1 MSQHNIIPASLAI
14 TSMRDSGYKTA
25 AHALAELIDNSIQAN
40 ADTVQLICIDKTNDN
55 AKRRIKYVNQ
65 IAIFD
70 NGKGMLPHILQ
81 QALQFGGGAHRDD
94 PNGIGKFGMGLPS
107 ATISQCRRLDVYSW
121 KEGKCHYTYLD
132 VNEIEKGNLSAVPAP
147 IEKTIPSK
155 WLEAIG
161 DEFNSE
167 HGTLAIWSELDRV
180 TWKTSKSIFTHSEK
194 LIGRMYRHYIAD
206 DQVKVRFKSFSDDI
220 SLMKDRNE
228 LFKVND
234 PLFLFKGDSVLPQ
247 LPGDYKNESF
257 FEVFGDK
264 PEEIKVELDD
274 GTKGIVTIK
283 YSRVVKTIHQA
294 IARESSRSVGDTPY
308 GKLAGENNGVSIVRS
323 GRELKMTD
331 IFTSTTDPRDR
342 WYGVEVSFTPALDEL
357 FGVTFDKQDV
367 VNFELIDLKVEAE
380 NEGFDS
386 EDPAQMT
393 EFKDKFNKDKTAR
406 YWIHEITTAIK
417 KNITVLRSH
426 TTSLKEKATVVK
438 SEVKNKL
445 SHAEVIAKK
454 VSDERVKGKRET
466 DSDRKFHDTSVPAE
480 KKEQDVKDALVKD
493 GVDKQEA
500 EEIASTLIKN
510 DCNVKFL
517 EQPIRGNSFFDVTRE
532 AGTIIV
538 QLNTNHEFYKIY
550 NQLEEDK
557 QELIKL
563 VLIAWAQCE
572 DDSNERTRNDMQDI
586 RVNWGKMMRNYLYE
600 LNEE

>member
-1 MSQHNIIPASLAI
+1 
-14 TSMRDSGYKTA
+14 
-25 AHALAELIDNSIQAN
+25 
-40 ADTVQLICIDKTNDN
+40 
-55 AKRRIKYVNQ
+55 
-65 IAIFD
+65 
-70 NGKGMLPHILQ
+70 
-81 QALQFGGGAHRDD
+81 
-94 PNGIGKFGMGLPS
+94 
-107 ATISQCRRLDVYSW
+107 
-121 KEGKCHYTYLD
+121 
-132 VNEIEKGNLSAVPAP
+132 
-147 IEKTIPSK
+147 
-155 WLEAIG
+155 
-161 DEFNSE
+161 
-167 HGTLAIWSELDRV
+167 
-180 TWKTSKSIFTHSEK
+180 
-194 LIGRMYRHYIAD
+194 MYRHYIAD